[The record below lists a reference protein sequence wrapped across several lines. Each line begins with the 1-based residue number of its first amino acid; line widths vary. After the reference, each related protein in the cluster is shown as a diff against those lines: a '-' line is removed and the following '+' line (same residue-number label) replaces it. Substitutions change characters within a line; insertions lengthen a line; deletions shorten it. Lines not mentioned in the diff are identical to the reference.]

1 MNENQAN
8 TEAKEQSLQR
18 EFNFERFQDIQW
30 LVQFDYQNPYA
41 NFNRSNVHGRFS
53 TLFRVKELEKYSLAL
68 NMAAGLRL
76 SNVVVDNK
84 NVAKDFFS
92 SGSLRQRVTFMPLNQ
107 ISYKRLERAKIN
119 HIMQVTSNK
128 ARLALDLIE
137 YDPRVEAAMQ

>member
-1 MNENQAN
+1 
-8 TEAKEQSLQR
+8 
-18 EFNFERFQDIQW
+18 
-30 LVQFDYQNPYA
+30 
-41 NFNRSNVHGRFS
+41 
-53 TLFRVKELEKYSLAL
+53 
-68 NMAAGLRL
+68 MAAGLRL
-76 SNVVVDNK
+76 SNVVVDNT

-107 ISYKRLERAKIN
+107 ISYKRLERSKIN